1 MKGRDNPILSASPP
15 NGSHPIQLLLYD
27 LVHVNGSLKL
37 ADVAL
42 YPVGD
47 DLAELEGLI
56 HDLCEDLQGADA
68 LAARGPRLPIG
79 EDVGLEVEGLQELA
93 DLAKDLRPEGEV
105 ELWVEDV
112 VQTRPVVSNHTCQL
126 ILEHRRGHA

>member
-1 MKGRDNPILSASPP
+1 MKKRYNPIFSASPP

-42 YPVGD
+42 YPVRD
-47 DLAELEGLI
+47 DLAELKGFI
-56 HDLCEDLQGADA
+56 YNLCEDLQGTDA
-68 LAARGPRLPIG
+68 LATGGSWLSIG

-93 DLAKDLRPEGEV
+93 YLTKDLGAESEV

-112 VQTRPVVSNHTCQL
+112 V
-126 ILEHRRGHA
+126 

>member
-1 MKGRDNPILSASPP
+1 MHGRHNPIFSASPSY
-15 NGSHPIQLLLYD
+15 GSHPIELLLYD
-27 LVHVNGSLKL
+27 LVPVDGSLQL

-79 EDVGLEVEGLQELA
+79 EDVGFEVEGLQELA

-112 VQTRPVVSNHTCQL
+112 VQTRPVICD
-126 ILEHRRGHA
+126 HAC